1 MKESG
6 ERDYRHFEEIC
17 HKDEPKKKRGACC
30 WRGMLNVSNGYFN
43 RPVQHWEFST
53 KRIFYDGEEREN
65 NSRDKGAGL
74 ELLFELD
81 YTVYLYVGYAF
92 ILKKKFL
99 V

>member
-1 MKESG
+1 
-6 ERDYRHFEEIC
+6 
-17 HKDEPKKKRGACC
+17 
-30 WRGMLNVSNGYFN
+30 MLNVSNGYFN

-92 ILKKKFL
+92 ILKKSFWFKLFWL
-99 V
+99 LKEKKIIARDLKQNLLSS